1 MDAYQRWDIS
11 LKGIALFGAGVFF
24 AYQVLAGSYE
34 VATSLSLA
42 AAPTKCE
49 GKVCALVTTRT
60 ASARTHRAARF
71 NQPLH
76 ARQVSGQ
83 LAAVA
88 SARTIRASRLS
99 ADDRLG
105 LFLRGIQHALGD
117 FDVFNR
123 QIVLVR
129 VAI

>member
-1 MDAYQRWDIS
+1 M
-11 LKGIALFGAGVFF
+11 GVPF
-24 AYQVLAGSYE
+24 
-34 VATSLSLA
+34 
-42 AAPTKCE
+42 
-49 GKVCALVTTRT
+49 
-60 ASARTHRAARF
+60 
-71 NQPLH
+71 H

-99 ADDRLG
+99 ADDRLC

-123 QIVLVR
+123 QIVLVIPAATNFDSWGDSAIGR
-129 VAI
+129 VLIHWRGEDSRYVSCGRIANGLFDR